1 MTGATKI
8 ITPDRRNLIEDFLL
22 DCAHDLDDDRLEA
35 WPGYFTD
42 DAVYRILPRESH
54 ERNLPLGV
62 LFCEGRGMM
71 GDRIEAL
78 RTANIYEPHTYCH
91 VLGPTRSWAGQGET
105 YTARTNFT
113 VIRTKQDGA
122 MGVYAAGNYID
133 EIVFEGEAPLIRDR
147 QVILDS
153 RRIDILLVVPL

>member
-54 ERNLPLGV
+54 QRNLPLGV

-78 RTANIYEPHTYCH
+78 M
-91 VLGPTRSWAGQGET
+91 VKVSS
-105 YTARTNFT
+105 F
-113 VIRTKQDGA
+113 
-122 MGVYAAGNYID
+122 
-133 EIVFEGEAPLIRDR
+133 RDR
-147 QVILDS
+147 PVADWLFGCLRFS
-153 RRIDILLVVPL
+153 

>member
-1 MTGATKI
+1 MTATTGM
-8 ITPDRRNLIEDFLL
+8 ITSERRTLIEDFLL

-62 LFCEGRGMM
+62 LYCEGRGMM

-78 RTANIYEPHTYCH
+78 RTANIFEPHTYCH
-91 VLGPTRSWAGQGET
+91 VLGPTRLRVGEDGT
-105 YTARTNFT
+105 YGARTNFT

-122 MGVYAAGNYID
+122 MDVYAAGNYID
-133 EIVFEGEAPLIRDR
+133 EIVIECETPLIRDR
-147 QVILDS
+147 QVVLDS